1 MSAKS
6 NSARYAQSRTD
17 SRIGTGVRVE
27 GNITFTGILLIQGD
41 ILGDVTCDADISGTL
56 VVGQPGNVTGT
67 IRAPHIIVGGRVTGP
82 VHSSES
88 IEIQP
93 GASLAGDT
101 CYKAIA
107 VHPGGVI
114 EGSLIPDRVSDPTGT
129 MERDMPVA
137 DAGPVGQRYRGH
149 SRGARALGWAAAL
162 IIAMA
167 VIVLVNRYPAS
178 IAPPVAD
185 LGLKSSSSM
194 NGTSAAQSKPVGNDG
209 GQSGPSSVAGDEA
222 PLVPRSDVATT
233 GVDQIPPAD
242 VSVRPPDKVI
252 LVQGVNPLKPTD
264 VFSVTSKE
272 PSVLLRKKRQ
282 DPSDGTRIDISE
294 GERITVPIAK
304 NEIIRVAEGHNIMI
318 FYQGRKVSQKII
330 ESGAWLSFVPLTPG
344 ETSARE

>member
-1 MSAKS
+1 M
-6 NSARYAQSRTD
+6 
-17 SRIGTGVRVE
+17 RVE
-27 GNITFTGILLIQGD
+27 GNIAFTGILHIQGD
-41 ILGDVTCDADISGTL
+41 VLGDVTCDADISGTL
-56 VVGQPGNVTGT
+56 VVAQPGNVTGT
-67 IRAPHIIVGGRVTGP
+67 ITAPHIIVGGRVTGP

-114 EGSLIPDRVSDPTGT
+114 EGALIPSQVSDPSA
-129 MERDMPVA
+129 ERDMPVA
-137 DAGPVGQRYRGH
+137 GAMLVGQKHRGH

-162 IIAMA
+162 ILAA
-167 VIVLVNRYPAS
+167 VVIVLVNRDPAPV
-178 IAPPVAD
+178 APPVAD
-185 LGLKSSSSM
+185 VALKSSSSM
-194 NGTSAAQSKPVGNDG
+194 NGTSASQSAPVGNNG
-209 GQSGPSSVAGDEA
+209 RQNGPGSVAGDEV

-242 VSVRPPDKVI
+242 VSVRPPEKVV

-282 DPSDGTRIDISE
+282 DPSEGTRIDISE
-294 GERITVPIAK
+294 GEKITIPIAK
-304 NEIIRVAEGHNIMI
+304 NEIVRVVEGRNIMI
-318 FYQGRKVSQKII
+318 FYQGRKVSPKII
-330 ESGAWLSFVPLTPG
+330 ESGAWLSFVPQTRG
-344 ETSARE
+344 ETSGKE